1 MTEMTSRERVLK
13 LFAREPIDT
22 MPCFSGQGMVTV
34 PSIDSL
40 SIPFSQIHL
49 TAENMANSA
58 IKSME
63 MFGFDGAVVPYDMC
77 SIPEAL
83 GLGVSIYENAE
94 GILFPTIPK
103 KWSSPDE
110 VVIPEDYLERAR
122 MPVVDGAI
130 KLLKERIGTTHV
142 IGTWILGPFT
152 LAGQLVELD
161 VLMKMAYKEKAKVEA
176 LLDKM
181 VDLIIELGNHYR
193 EIGADFVS
201 LREMG
206 TGADLLSPRMFKN
219 MIRPRL
225 RKIFEAWDSPKI
237 LHICGSTDLII
248 ELMNDCGAEVLSVD
262 HKNTL
267 NESRS
272 KIGNDIL
279 LFGDYDGFNLPSKA
293 TVEEID
299 EAIKKCIDSGVD
311 AVWPGCDIWPD
322 VKPENMQAINDAIKK
337 FGLVATPA
345 VGRL

>member
-1 MTEMTSRERVLK
+1 MTEMTPRERVLK
-13 LFAREPIDT
+13 MFARKPVDT
-22 MPCFSGQGMVTV
+22 MPCFSGQGMVTA
-34 PSIDSL
+34 PAIDAL
-40 SIPFSQIHL
+40 GIRFSQIHM
-49 TAENMANSA
+49 TAENMAESA

-77 SIPEAL
+77 TIPEAL
-83 GLGVSIYENAE
+83 GLGVNIYENAK
-94 GILFPTIPK
+94 GIIFPTIPK
-103 KWSSPDE
+103 KWLSPDE
-110 VVIPEDYLERAR
+110 VVIPKDYLERVR

-130 KLLKERIGTTHV
+130 KLLKEKIGKTHA

-161 VLMKMAYKEKAKVEA
+161 VLMKMAYKEKARVET

-181 VDLIIELGNHYR
+181 VNLIIDLGRHYR

-219 MIRPRL
+219 MIQPRL

-248 ELMNDCGAEVLSVD
+248 ELMNDCGAEAISVD

-267 NESRS
+267 SESRS

-293 TVEEID
+293 SSEEI
-299 EAIKKCIDSGVD
+299 ETAIKKCIDAGVD

-322 VKPENMQAINDAIKK
+322 VKSENMQAINNAIKK
-337 FGLVATPA
+337 FGRVSTPA